1 MTRRAAAVALALAG
15 LLCLLVGGPAAHA
28 VDAPAA
34 GWWSRLA
41 TATPTDEIPAALPVP
56 APAAPDTI
64 PAGATVPEG
73 QLLVESTPEGAV
85 AVAAARWVLAR
96 GESSP
101 SLTIPIG
108 EGSTLNPQ
116 SVVLACKA
124 AAPWS
129 PAESGPGSWET
140 KPLVDASRCVNGV
153 IAADLSS
160 VTFGVQ
166 PLVSG
171 NDLDVVLVAGKVA
184 GAELPP
190 GVPAP
195 PVDADT
201 SAFRLVF
208 PTPTAESVEVVAG
221 SDFEEGEG
229 DVVVVPPGPPEVVV
243 DDIAPSPA
251 VDLPTSPSP
260 TVPMPSV
267 GVDEPVAAPAL
278 EPQDLAPSV
287 PDVARALD
295 VVSTQEAERTIGYVL
310 LLLAA
315 GMATWAYASN
325 EQSTG
330 IGLGR
335 FRTAVPVQGTVPA
348 LARGSAT
355 PTVGGLSRFARERT
369 TPPSRLA

>member
-1 MTRRAAAVALALAG
+1 MTRRAAAVGLAAVG
-15 LLCLLVGGPAAHA
+15 FLCLLAGGSSAHA
-28 VDAPAA
+28 VDAPTA

-41 TATPTDEIPAALPVP
+41 TTTPTDEVPAALPVP
-56 APAAPDTI
+56 APATPDTI
-64 PAGATVPEG
+64 PVGATVPEG

-85 AVAAARWVLAR
+85 AVAAARWLLSP

-129 PAESGPGSWET
+129 AAESGPGSWDT
-140 KPLVDASRCVNGV
+140 KPLVDAGRCVNGV
-153 IAADLSS
+153 LAADLSS
-160 VTFGVQ
+160 VSFGVQ

-171 NDLDVVLVAGKVA
+171 NDLDVVIVAGKVA

-208 PTPTAESVEVVAG
+208 PAPTAESLEVVAG
-221 SDFEEGEG
+221 DFEEGEG
-229 DVVVVPPGPPEVVV
+229 DVVVEPPPPTESAV
-243 DDIAPSPA
+243 DVGPSPA
-251 VDLPTSPSP
+251 LDLPASPAP
-260 TVPMPSV
+260 TVPLPAV

-287 PDVARALD
+287 PDVTDALD
-295 VVSTQEAERTIGYVL
+295 VVSTEDAERTVGYVL

-315 GMATWAYASN
+315 GMGAWAYASN
-325 EQSTG
+325 EQATG

-335 FRTAVPVQGTVPA
+335 FRTAVPVEGTVPA
-348 LARGSAT
+348 VAGGAGAA
-355 PTVGGLSRFARERT
+355 TVGGLSRFARERT

>member
-1 MTRRAAAVALALAG
+1 MTRRTVALALAAVG
-15 LLCLLVGGPAAHA
+15 LLCLLAAGPSAHA
-28 VDAPAA
+28 VDAPAT

-41 TATPTDEIPAALPVP
+41 TATTTDELPAP

-64 PAGATVPEG
+64 PVGATVPEG

-85 AVAAARWVLAR
+85 AVAAARWQLAG

-101 SLTIPIG
+101 SLTIPVG

-116 SVVLACKA
+116 SVILACKA

-129 PAESGPGSWET
+129 PPESNPGPWEL

-153 IAADLSS
+153 IAEDLST

-171 NDLDVVLVAGKVA
+171 DDLDLVLVAGRA
-184 GAELPP
+184 TGAEVPP
-190 GVPAP
+190 GVPPP

-208 PTPTAESVEVVAG
+208 PAPTAESLQVVAG
-221 SDFEEGEG
+221 SDFEEGAD
-229 DVVVVPPGPPEVVV
+229 DVFVPAPAEPSSV
-243 DDIAPSPA
+243 DVGGSAAPL
-251 VDLPTSPSP
+251 DLPAPASPSVAMP
-260 TVPMPSV
+260 TV

-287 PDVARALD
+287 PDVSDAVE
-295 VVSTQEAERTIGYVL
+295 VVSAKDAERTIGYVL
-310 LLLAA
+310 LVLAA
-315 GMATWAYASN
+315 AMGAWAHLTN

-335 FRTAVPVQGTVPA
+335 FRTVVAEGTVPVVA
-348 LARGSAT
+348 TASAA